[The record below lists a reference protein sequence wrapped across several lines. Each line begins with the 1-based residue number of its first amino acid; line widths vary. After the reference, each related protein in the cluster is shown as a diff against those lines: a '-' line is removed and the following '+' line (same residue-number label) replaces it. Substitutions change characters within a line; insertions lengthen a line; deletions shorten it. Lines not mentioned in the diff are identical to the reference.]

1 MKETAA
7 EAWITGQLALTLLA
21 VDPLGLGGVHLRS
34 RAGPVRDAFMRALPD
49 ALTPV
54 RKIAPMIDDTQLF
67 GGIDIAGTLAQGRV
81 VRTRGV
87 LADQATLVLAMAER
101 CGSGLAA
108 RLAHKLDTLDIGPL
122 ILLDEGVDA
131 DERAPPPLTERLAF
145 SLDLDGMR
153 AVDLAEIVLDP
164 LEIVDARWRLSNVK
178 VPDQIIALLTVT
190 AARFG
195 IDSMRAPLLALAAT
209 RAHAALA
216 GRWEANEDDAQL
228 AAQLIYPH
236 RATMI
241 PQDIEEQDQDNTPL
255 PDTEDQQSQAPD
267 HEQSLELPQEML
279 IEAVKA
285 LLPPEILAALSAPK
299 AAKGGSGSGGAG
311 ARRKGNRR
319 GRPLPSVPGKLDGTS
334 RIDIVAT
341 LRAAAPWQPIRRK
354 AQPDAPGLLIRPS
367 DIRLKRYQDL
377 SDRLVIFAVDA
388 SGSSAVAR
396 LSEAK
401 GAVELMLADAYAR
414 RDHVALIA
422 FRGEGAEV
430 ILPPTRSLVQT
441 KRRLA
446 GLPGGGGTPLAAGLQ
461 ATVELARQARG
472 QGLSPSL
479 ALLTDGR
486 ANVALP
492 GRSGRVA
499 AGEDANSMA
508 RVLRG
513 MDLPSAV
520 VDTSVRPQRELQAL
534 STTLGATYVPL
545 PRADAAGLSRAIGS
559 ALDG

>member
-21 VDPLGLGGVHLRS
+21 VDPMGLGGVHLRS

-87 LADQATLVLAMAER
+87 LADQSTLVLAMAER
-101 CGSGLAA
+101 CGAGLAA
-108 RLAHKLDTLDIGPL
+108 RLAHKLDTRDIGPL

-195 IDSMRAPLLALAAT
+195 IGSMRAPLLALAAT

-228 AAQLIYPH
+228 AAQLVYTH

-241 PQDIEEQDQDNTPL
+241 PQDIEEQDQDNIPP
-255 PDTEDQQSQAPD
+255 PDTEDQQSQAPEQ
-267 HEQSLELPQEML
+267 EQSLELPQDML

-285 LLPPEILAALSAPK
+285 LLPPEILAALSAPNS
-299 AAKGGSGSGGAG
+299 AKGGSGSGGAG

-319 GRPLPSVPGKLDGTS
+319 GRPLPSVPGKLNGTS

-354 AQPDAPGLLIRPS
+354 AQPYAPGLLIRPS

-446 GLPGGGGTPLAAGLQ
+446 GLPGGGGTPLAAGLR
-461 ATVELARQARG
+461 ATAELARQARG

-492 GRSGRVA
+492 GRTGRVA
-499 AGEDANSMA
+499 AGEDANAMA

-520 VDTSVRPQRELQAL
+520 VDTSVRPQRELQTL
-534 STTLGATYVPL
+534 SATLGAMYVPL
-545 PRADAAGLSRAIGS
+545 PRADAAVLSRAIGS